1 MRRILAILLLLALL
15 CGCTGQGI
23 PAGENQLTFY
33 YRRAD
38 GTNDESFASETGALT
53 EKRVTLGGDV
63 SVEDVLEAYLQPPE
77 DEGLVSLFPDGTICT
92 GTKLQKG
99 VLTLEMNEMYASLT
113 GYARTLAAAGL
124 TMTLTQLDGV
134 DAVQIRTPEDHKGRW
149 AEEFSQYR
157 EIRLELGCGK
167 GRFTCEQAL
176 REPDVLLLALEKVP
190 DAMVVAMERVVEQG
204 IPNVRF
210 LDRDAELLPEMF
222 APGEISRL
230 YINFPDPWPKKKQFK
245 RRLTAPEFL
254 DKYRALLPEGGAVW
268 FKTDNGPLFDWSLE
282 SFRGCGWALADMPE
296 GTPMTDY
303 EARFTEMGLPIHRV
317 VATRP

>member
-1 MRRILAILLLLALL
+1 MTAGIHHIQEEFCAMRMRKKKNLLPRMEACSSCLVRDPF
-15 CGCTGQGI
+15 TMRGQW
-23 PAGENQLTFY
+23 
-33 YRRAD
+33 
-38 GTNDESFASETGALT
+38 
-53 EKRVTLGGDV
+53 
-63 SVEDVLEAYLQPPE
+63 
-77 DEGLVSLFPDGTICT
+77 
-92 GTKLQKG
+92 
-99 VLTLEMNEMYASLT
+99 
-113 GYARTLAAAGL
+113 RTL
-124 TMTLTQLDGV
+124 MP
-134 DAVQIRTPEDHKGRW
+134 DAKELRV
-149 AEEFSQYR
+149 
-157 EIRLELGCGK
+157 ELGCGK
-167 GRFTCEQAL
+167 GRFTVDTAL
-176 REPDVLLLALEKVP
+176 SEPDVLLIAVEKVP

>member
-1 MRRILAILLLLALL
+1 M
-15 CGCTGQGI
+15 
-23 PAGENQLTFY
+23 
-33 YRRAD
+33 
-38 GTNDESFASETGALT
+38 
-53 EKRVTLGGDV
+53 
-63 SVEDVLEAYLQPPE
+63 
-77 DEGLVSLFPDGTICT
+77 
-92 GTKLQKG
+92 
-99 VLTLEMNEMYASLT
+99 
-113 GYARTLAAAGL
+113 
-124 TMTLTQLDGV
+124 
-134 DAVQIRTPEDHKGRW
+134 
-149 AEEFSQYR
+149 
-157 EIRLELGCGK
+157 
-167 GRFTCEQAL
+167 
-176 REPDVLLLALEKVP
+176 LLLALEKVP

-268 FKTDNGPLFDWSLE
+268 FKTDNEPLFDWSLE
-282 SFRGCGWALADMPE
+282 SFRGCGWTLADMPE

-317 VATRP
+317 VVTRP

>member
-1 MRRILAILLLLALL
+1 MRMRKKPNL
-15 CGCTGQGI
+15 I
-23 PAGENQLTFY
+23 PRMERCA
-33 YRRAD
+33 
-38 GTNDESFASETGALT
+38 
-53 EKRVTLGGDV
+53 
-63 SVEDVLEAYLQPPE
+63 
-77 DEGLVSLFPDGTICT
+77 
-92 GTKLQKG
+92 
-99 VLTLEMNEMYASLT
+99 
-113 GYARTLAAAGL
+113 
-124 TMTLTQLDGV
+124 
-134 DAVQIRTPEDHKGRW
+134 AVQIRTPEDHKGRW

-268 FKTDNGPLFDWSLE
+268 FKTDNDPLFAFSLE
-282 SFRGCGWALADMPE
+282 QFEQEGWELREVTHDLHADGPV
-296 GTPMTDY
+296 GVMTDY
-303 EARFTEMGLPIHRV
+303 EAKFYDQGITINRCVAVKTEDTKCDLYPGMSTDCAPV
-317 VATRP
+317 

>member
-1 MRRILAILLLLALL
+1 MFYFRCGILLNRSVILLRMRKRSNLGPRMEKCAEYLIDDPAALRGKWL
-15 CGCTGQGI
+15 
-23 PAGENQLTFY
+23 
-33 YRRAD
+33 
-38 GTNDESFASETGALT
+38 ESF
-53 EKRVTLGGDV
+53 
-63 SVEDVLEAYLQPPE
+63 P
-77 DEGLVSLFPDGTICT
+77 
-92 GTKLQKG
+92 
-99 VLTLEMNEMYASLT
+99 
-113 GYARTLAAAGL
+113 GYDRL
-124 TMTLTQLDGV
+124 
-134 DAVQIRTPEDHKGRW
+134 
-149 AEEFSQYR
+149 Y
-157 EIRLELGCGK
+157 LELGCGK